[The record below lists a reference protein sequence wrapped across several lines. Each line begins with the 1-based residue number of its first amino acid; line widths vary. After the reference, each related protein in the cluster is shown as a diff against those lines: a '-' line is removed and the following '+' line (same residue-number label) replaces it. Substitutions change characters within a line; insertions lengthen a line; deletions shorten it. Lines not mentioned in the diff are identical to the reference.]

1 MRWPEQTFLDGRVR
15 LINADCREVMPTLGK
30 VDAVVTDPPYSIST
44 PGVGRWEQRYG
55 RTPGDLDFFDG
66 DSDWEAMTATVCEA
80 VALSVA
86 LLEAHG
92 SVYVWCG
99 HRQFGPLI
107 AQLEAAGWS
116 TRFLV
121 WSKKHPVPPPP
132 GAGWPS
138 GAALCVYAYRPG
150 RRWSWKGSCPYPSNV
165 FVADAFRYGQPDK
178 TDHPTQMPEA
188 IVRPLIEA
196 SSSRTETILD
206 PFMGSGT
213 TGVAAVKLGRKFI
226 GIEIEPKYFEIAVK
240 RVRDAYAQPDMFVT
254 PPEPKPVQIDMLSEA
269 AE

>member
-1 MRWPEQTFLDGRVR
+1 MTAPRKETLENGIDLWLG
-15 LINADCREVMPTLGK
+15 DCREVLGMLGK

-44 PGVGRWEQRYG
+44 PGVARWEQRYG
-55 RTPGDLDFFDG
+55 RTHGDLDFFDG
-66 DSDWEAMTATVCEA
+66 DSDWAAMTAKVCEA
-80 VALSVA
+80 VTFATA
-86 LLEAHG
+86 LLKAHG

-132 GAGWPS
+132 GAGWAS

-165 FVADAFRYGQPDK
+165 FIADAFRYGQPDK
-178 TDHPTQMPEA
+178 TDHPTQMPET

-196 SSSRTETILD
+196 SSSRADIILD

-213 TGVAAVKLGRKFI
+213 TGVACVNLGRKFI
-226 GIEIEPKYFEIAVK
+226 GIEIEEKYFDVACR
-240 RVRDAYAQPDMFVT
+240 RVGEALKQPDFFIERPQPAKQEKLFGGM
-254 PPEPKPVQIDMLSEA
+254 A
-269 AE
+269 